1 MTMTRKKM
9 PAEMRRSV
17 TIEAVLDIA
26 ARQNPRDITT
36 AAIAQHMNVTQGA
49 LFRHFDNKESLW
61 QAVMEWIEVNLFK
74 RVDQAANEAPTPMA
88 ALQAVYM
95 AHIDFVRTHPG
106 VPRIMFGEL
115 QRSENTKAKRQ
126 AGGLLKKYGARVTT
140 LIDAAREK
148 GEIDPA
154 VDTASARI
162 LFIGSIQALVIQS
175 LLVAKDIENISEKAA
190 GVYDIYRRGIEVK
203 R

>member
-26 ARQNPRDITT
+26 ARQNPSDITT

-126 AGGLLKKYGARVTT
+126 AGGVLKKYGARVTT

-175 LLVAKDIENISEKAA
+175 LLVAKDIENITEKAA